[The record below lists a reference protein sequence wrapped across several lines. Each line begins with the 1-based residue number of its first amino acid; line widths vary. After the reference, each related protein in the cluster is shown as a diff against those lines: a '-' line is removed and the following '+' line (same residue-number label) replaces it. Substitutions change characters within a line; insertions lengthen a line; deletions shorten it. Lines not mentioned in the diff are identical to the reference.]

1 MQEDPMRHPHSDGSR
16 SVLKLGA
23 VASVV
28 QSVLFVVIGLTG
40 LGLGVDR
47 LVDDG
52 FASLVAANPAAFRAL
67 CIEFVLIA
75 VLGVAITPAER
86 SLVEPS
92 NAGLAAFGSNLAF
105 LGHAGTI
112 AYFSWW
118 LLRSLDDASR
128 DTGGDALAPIEW
140 GVMFELV
147 LVGASVW
154 IIAGVILG
162 DPRWPRGFLA
172 LSVVKATAFW
182 FTFLAF
188 VVNEKWMIMVG
199 LGATTFVAGPAW
211 HLWIARV
218 LRHRA
223 GEDSR

>member
-1 MQEDPMRHPHSDGSR
+1 MTQPLSDMDGS
-16 SVLKLGA
+16 VLRLGA

-28 QSVLFVVIGLTG
+28 QSALFVVIGLTG

-52 FASLVAANPAAFRAL
+52 FASLPAANPAVFRAL
-67 CIEFVLIA
+67 CIAFVLIA
-75 VLGVAITPAER
+75 VLGAAITPAER
-86 SLVEPS
+86 WLIESSKP
-92 NAGLAAFGSNLAF
+92 GLAIFGSNLAF
-105 LGHAGTI
+105 VGHAGTI

-118 LLRSLDDASR
+118 LFRSFDDASR
-128 DTGGDALAPIEW
+128 DVGVDALALIEW

-147 LVGASVW
+147 LVGAWVW
-154 IIAGVILG
+154 IIAGVIR
-162 DPRWPRGFLA
+162 DDARFPRGFLA

-188 VVNEKWMIMVG
+188 VANEKWMIIFG

-211 HLWIARV
+211 HLWLARI
-218 LRHRA
+218 LAHRA
-223 GEDSR
+223 GEVAHD